1 MGDPQRMAR
10 SAKEWAMTPHH
21 IRMARIAVFALLVC
35 FWIPIIGA
43 IWSWLK

>member
-1 MGDPQRMAR
+1 
-10 SAKEWAMTPHH
+10 MTPEQ
-21 IRMARIAVFALLVC
+21 ARRARNALVFGFALSVC

>member
-1 MGDPQRMAR
+1 
-10 SAKEWAMTPHH
+10 MTPEH
-21 IRMARIAVFALLVC
+21 IRMARIAVFALSVC